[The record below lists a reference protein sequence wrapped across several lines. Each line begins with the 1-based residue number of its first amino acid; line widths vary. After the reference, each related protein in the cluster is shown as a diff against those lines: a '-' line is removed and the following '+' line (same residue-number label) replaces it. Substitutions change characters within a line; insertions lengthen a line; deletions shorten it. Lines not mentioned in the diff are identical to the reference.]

1 MRNIINLIIS
11 ALLMLLAG
19 ILVIVLVAA
28 WAMGLGWLLSQ
39 IVPFSWFEATL
50 LMLISSI
57 VVGFTAVRLFAL
69 FPPPLDNEATK
80 NTPFVLRDPI
90 PLSRFSVNEEEVTDE
105 AWLRFEIANEIFD
118 NLVNM
123 ERELAM
129 GEAQQKEL
137 AVRLTDVV
145 VAVLKG
151 RKHNR
156 RTYSVRVTVEQL
168 RKQLEAM
175 GQQPY
180 DTDLLETAVATTNMR
195 LSYDEDLADV
205 VRDKTW
211 DSID

>member
-1 MRNIINLIIS
+1 M
-11 ALLMLLAG
+11 
-19 ILVIVLVAA
+19 
-28 WAMGLGWLLSQ
+28 
-39 IVPFSWFEATL
+39 
-50 LMLISSI
+50 
-57 VVGFTAVRLFAL
+57 
-69 FPPPLDNEATK
+69 
-80 NTPFVLRDPI
+80 
-90 PLSRFSVNEEEVTDE
+90 SRFSVNEEEVTDE
-105 AWLRFEIANEIFD
+105 AWFRFEIANEIFD